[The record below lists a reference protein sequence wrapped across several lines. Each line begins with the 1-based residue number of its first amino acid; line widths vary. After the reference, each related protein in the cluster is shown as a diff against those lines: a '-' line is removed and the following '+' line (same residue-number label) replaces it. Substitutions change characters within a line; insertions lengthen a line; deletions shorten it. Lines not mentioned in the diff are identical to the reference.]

1 MSLTEVNPKERACWE
16 SESRSY
22 EHADGNKAIKK
33 VRSSGVSIER
43 EEMEVGLGDRR
54 IVEVREE
61 E

>member
-1 MSLTEVNPKERACWE
+1 MNPKERACWE